1 MRRILYVLFEMAT
14 AGVFLLPVFL
24 LLNRCFFRNTK
35 RTFFYL
41 LLALSI
47 SAMWVLVGMPNVSY
61 LRFDL
66 NLQLIP
72 IIPMLSDFSNTLLNI
87 ALFVPLGFLLPVL
100 WKKFRKFSNTLSFC
114 FGASLFIEM
123 AQIFTYRATD
133 INDLIANTLGGV
145 LGYLLGRWAAKAFC
159 TAPLG
164 RSKDIIPV
172 FSVTLAVLFFLYP
185 LLAEKLWLMIF

>member
-35 RTFFYL
+35 RTFSYL
-41 LLALSI
+41 PLALYI
-47 SAMWVLVGMPNVSY
+47 SAVWVLVGMPNVSY

-100 WKKFRKFSNTLSFC
+100 WKKFRKFGNTLSFC
-114 FGASLFIEM
+114 FGASLFIEL

-145 LGYLLGRWAAKAFC
+145 LGYLLGRWAAKAFS
-159 TAPLG
+159 APPG
-164 RSKDIIPV
+164 RSKDLIPV
-172 FSVTLAVLFFLYP
+172 FSVTVAVLFFLYP

>member
-1 MRRILYVLFEMAT
+1 MRRILYVLLEMAT

-24 LLNRCFFRNTK
+24 LLNRCFFRNTR
-35 RTFFYL
+35 RTFSYL

-47 SAMWVLVGMPNVSY
+47 SAVWVLVGMPNVSY

-114 FGASLFIEM
+114 FGASLFIEL

-172 FSVTLAVLFFLYP
+172 FSVTLVVLFFLYP

>member
-1 MRRILYVLFEMAT
+1 MAT

-35 RTFFYL
+35 RTFSYL

-47 SAMWVLVGMPNVSY
+47 SAVWVLVGMPNVSY

-66 NLQLIP
+66 ELQLIP

-114 FGASLFIEM
+114 FGASLFIEL

-164 RSKDIIPV
+164 RSQDLIPV